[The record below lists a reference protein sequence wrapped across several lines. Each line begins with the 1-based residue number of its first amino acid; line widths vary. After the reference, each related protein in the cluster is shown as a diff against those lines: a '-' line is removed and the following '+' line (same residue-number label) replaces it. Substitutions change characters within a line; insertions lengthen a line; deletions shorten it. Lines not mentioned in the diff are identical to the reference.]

1 MDNAPS
7 HSQESLL
14 NTDDIFSIKFL
25 ASNVTSLIQPM
36 DQGMISLLKGFNRS
50 TILNMLLN
58 QNDQVLEFRKKLT
71 ILDAV
76 YALSSTWNK
85 VEPIT
90 LIRSRKYI
98 LPTMISI
105 VDDEEENENHVHKM
119 FAELKTLSCF
129 SESLLIEHVEEWL
142 LVDADA
148 HGFETK
154 NDCDIVAMANEEED
168 SSGSEEEDIAYE
180 KIDFKTAK
188 IHVDGLLTFMDQK
201 GFEYCDKIAVCK
213 IITDIN
219 QMIQSAQKQSKITD
233 FFDHNKNST

>member
-25 ASNVTSLIQPM
+25 ASKVTSLIQPM
-36 DQGMISLLKGFNRS
+36 DQGMISLLKRFNRS

-129 SESLLIEHVEEWL
+129 SESLLIEHVEE
-142 LVDADA
+142 
-148 HGFETK
+148 
-154 NDCDIVAMANEEED
+154 
-168 SSGSEEEDIAYE
+168 
-180 KIDFKTAK
+180 
-188 IHVDGLLTFMDQK
+188 
-201 GFEYCDKIAVCK
+201 
-213 IITDIN
+213 
-219 QMIQSAQKQSKITD
+219 
-233 FFDHNKNST
+233 